1 MGRTKKVKEPKD
13 KKLTDIQFMKIDMV
27 LKMFKCLLPL
37 YIEYK
42 SSKSQCKRF
51 CGLNRSVIY
60 DITSCNFFKVGLISE
75 EALKKL
81 EKTVEEH
88 VYNRTLSS
96 RVIFSK
102 LEKNPNMTIEE
113 FIEILKKYGTT
124 ITLTES
130 EHNRL
135 PKGTKGFYEKTCE
148 DYENIGVNIIG
159 LKECMAY
166 LKSID

>member
-1 MGRTKKVKEPKD
+1 
-13 KKLTDIQFMKIDMV
+13 
-27 LKMFKCLLPL
+27 
-37 YIEYK
+37 
-42 SSKSQCKRF
+42 
-51 CGLNRSVIY
+51 
-60 DITSCNFFKVGLISE
+60 
-75 EALKKL
+75 
-81 EKTVEEH
+81 
-88 VYNRTLSS
+88 
-96 RVIFSK
+96 
-102 LEKNPNMTIEE
+102 MTIEE